1 MLIFEKIEDI
11 IVNDISL
18 HNAGE
23 TDKLTLEAFYF
34 LLQNQC
40 QKPPLHEDVS
50 SYFRIQETEL
60 LRCSIFHFVNWCWI
74 ISSGSIFV
82 ISLSIIFM
90 SATPVNEPIQE
101 EKITSQVKKSVHR
114 TSISDFL
121 TKKSAIISNSTV
133 YKNNFII
140 WTCFPHSISPQ
151 EHNSNKI
158 RAVSVFLQ
166 K

>member
-60 LRCSIFHFVNWCWI
+60 LRCSIFHFVN
-74 ISSGSIFV
+74 
-82 ISLSIIFM
+82 
-90 SATPVNEPIQE
+90 
-101 EKITSQVKKSVHR
+101 
-114 TSISDFL
+114 
-121 TKKSAIISNSTV
+121 
-133 YKNNFII
+133 
-140 WTCFPHSISPQ
+140 
-151 EHNSNKI
+151 
-158 RAVSVFLQ
+158 
-166 K
+166 